1 MKNYYSILEIDKNAS
16 EEDIKR
22 SYRKLAMEHHPDK
35 GGDKNLFQEIQ
46 EAYETLSDPNKK
58 QQYDHRNLGG
68 NGNGNGIPFNF
79 PFFSFNFNNS
89 SNKKF
94 KRENHIHNINIS
106 MNDVYN
112 GLTKTFKISKN
123 SKCLKCHQ
131 ICELCNGDGNITKHI
146 RLGPITQIINEKCLQ
161 CNGYGQTRSNNINCN
176 NCNSSGI
183 ISIQQLVEI
192 NIPRG
197 VEENKT
203 YVFESWGEQPQ
214 NKNELPGDLF
224 VIVKINNDTP
234 FERRGLD
241 LIYKTKLSLRELIIG
256 KNITIPHF
264 NGSSFDIHTRGF
276 GIINPNKQYTI
287 FNKGLR
293 DISNNQGNL
302 HLHFVIDFPNRNL
315 NQEEIDILTNAFNK
329 INL

>member
-16 EEDIKR
+16 DEDIKR
-22 SYRKLAMEHHPDK
+22 SYRKLAREHHPDK

-58 QQYDHRNLGG
+58 QQYD
-68 NGNGNGIPFNF
+68 NGNFGDNGIPFNF

-89 SNKKF
+89 SNRKI

-106 MNDVYN
+106 INDVYN
-112 GLTKTFKISKN
+112 GLTKRFKISKN
-123 SKCLKCHQ
+123 SKCMKCHK
-131 ICELCNGDGNITKHI
+131 ICQLCNGEGNITKHM
-146 RLGPITQIINEKCLQ
+146 RLGPITQIINEKCRQ
-161 CNGYGQTRSNNINCN
+161 CNGCGQTRFNINCS
-176 NCNSSGI
+176 NCNSIGF
-183 ISIQQLVEI
+183 ISTEQLVEI

-203 YVFESWGEQPQ
+203 YVFENWGEQPL
-214 NKNELPGDLF
+214 NKNELPGDLI
-224 VIVKINNDTP
+224 VIVKINNDMP

-241 LIYKTKLSLRELIIG
+241 LIYKTKLSLREFITG

-264 NGSSFDIHTRGF
+264 NDTSFDIHTRGF

-293 DISNNQGNL
+293 DINNNHGNL
-302 HLHFVIDFPNRNL
+302 HLHFVIDFPNRTL
-315 NQEEIDILTNAFNK
+315 NDQEVDIITNAFNK